1 MTLKLFRLTGV
12 CLILAAALVSAA
24 TAQTEANNADR
35 RTRVPEASGTA
46 AQTRTTADENFELN
60 IGERRITEGDYEA
73 SVSVAVGEES
83 AHGLNLRVGVAVGAS
98 QIDVLLR
105 NVRGRVRFRATLEQ
119 ILRRLDGRR
128 TPGAPDTSAPPLG
141 SPSP

>member
-35 RTRVPEASGTA
+35 RTRVPEASST
-46 AQTRTTADENFELN
+46 AQTRTTADENFEVN

-73 SVSVAVGEES
+73 SVSVEVGEER
-83 AHGLNLRVGVAVGAS
+83 GLNLRVGVAVGAS

-128 TPGAPDTSAPPLG
+128 TLGALDTGAPRTD